1 MDRGLSFMKIVIIT
15 LFFFSQALLAG
26 AKLVVS
32 SPVIV
37 VQANTTRTV
46 VLDSGRADVEAK
58 TVCSLVHDKSPYD
71 RSLNEGVQLEIIS
84 SMQMQARKIT
94 WDELKQVTIAR
105 LGASHESLEKINTP
119 EQLQQAI
126 TDLGGK
132 NKISVTEMMNA
143 DVQSHILKLRTT
155 GGTLLDILC
164 ISNKKLNLYDVLN
177 LMYQGS
183 KSVANPAYSQMEPI
197 REIN

>member
-37 VQANTTRTV
+37 VQANTTRTM
-46 VLDSGRADVEAK
+46 VLDSGTADVEAK
-58 TVCSLVHDKSPYD
+58 TICNLTHDRSLYD
-71 RSLNEGVQLEIIS
+71 RSIPEGVKMEITS
-84 SMQMQARKIT
+84 PMQVQARKIT

-105 LGASHESLEKINTP
+105 LGASHESLEKIETP

-132 NKISVTEMMNA
+132 SKIPVSEMMEASIIAHTLN
-143 DVQSHILKLRTT
+143 LRTV
-155 GGTLLDILC
+155 GGNLLVLVC
-164 ISNKKLNLYDVLN
+164 ISNKKLSFYELLN

-183 KSVANPAYSQMEPI
+183 KSVANPAYSRIEPI